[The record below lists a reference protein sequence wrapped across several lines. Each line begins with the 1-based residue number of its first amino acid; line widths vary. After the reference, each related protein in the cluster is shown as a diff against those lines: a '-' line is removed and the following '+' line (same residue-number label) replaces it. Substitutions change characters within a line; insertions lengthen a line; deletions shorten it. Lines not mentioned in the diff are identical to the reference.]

1 MSPETAYLQLLFANH
16 WKNQLRKMKSVDR
29 ISADSE
35 AREKLYLALIIIIAA
50 GARIFHLGHFG
61 MWFDEAFS
69 WHLTNLPI
77 SRIIE
82 IEKLDN
88 TPPFYHIL
96 LYFWLKTG
104 ASSDAAVRLPSAI
117 FGIVSVFITYKLGR
131 LLFNPGTALFAALIG
146 ALSFCQV
153 QYSQE
158 NRMYS
163 LQILLGLISTYYFI
177 RGLRGGGIWHWIIW
191 LVAGIMLFYNH
202 LFAVFLFAGQW
213 VYFIVDWKRSRLW
226 WKRWLVLNLILA
238 AACAFWAPVI
248 IRQMGA
254 IQDNY
259 WVLPVSPLEIIKVG
273 LRLLGGTD
281 LDNRFVL
288 TAILNSPFVLLSVI
302 GLAVLIRGKYSEKL
316 LLPIIFFLPFIIVY
330 IISIG
335 RQSLFFFRYFIFLT
349 PYLHLMM
356 ALGLNKGLKGALRYI
371 AGIAVIISS
380 LIFLASYYTVSHY
393 SEPQRMIT
401 RDVSFRLQEIAA
413 PGEVVIHN
421 MHGDLSFEPY
431 FVSKRYNR
439 DRFEEYVWRDKPVP
453 FYFGRALYDTSRNI
467 SSIERFS
474 KRDRIWVVT
483 LIFENTELNADGLP
497 LLSSDRLDKRGNSLM
512 NPARLWEELYGN
524 GYILKDKTQF
534 DDVALCEF
542 VREEDN

>member
-1 MSPETAYLQLLFANH
+1 M
-16 WKNQLRKMKSVDR
+16 
-29 ISADSE
+29 ISSSKITTDSE
-35 AREKLYLALIIIIAA
+35 AREKLYLAIVMIIAA
-50 GARIFHLGHFG
+50 VARIFHLGHFG

-69 WHLTNLPI
+69 WHLGNLPI

-104 ASSDAAVRLPSAI
+104 ASSDAVVRLPAAI
-117 FGIVSVFITYKLGR
+117 FGFLSVFMTYKLGR

-177 RGLRGGGIWHWIIW
+177 RCLRGGEIWHWIVW
-191 LVAGIMLFYNH
+191 LIAGIMLFYNH

-238 AACAFWAPVI
+238 AACALWTPVI

-259 WVLPVSPLEIIKVG
+259 WVLPVSPLEIIKVS

-281 LDNRFVL
+281 LGDRHIL
-288 TAILNSPFVLLSVI
+288 TAILDLPFVLLSVI
-302 GLAVLIRGKYSEKL
+302 GLAALIRGKYSEKL

-356 ALGLNKGLKGALRYI
+356 ALGLNKGLKCAMRYI
-371 AGIAVIISS
+371 AGISVIISS
-380 LIFLASYYTVSHY
+380 LVFLASYYSVSHY
-393 SEPQRMIT
+393 SEPQRMAT
-401 RDVSFRLQEIAA
+401 REMSFKLQEIAA

-421 MHGDLSFEPY
+421 IYGDLSFEPY
-431 FVSKRYNR
+431 FVSLRYNS
-439 DRFEEYVWRDKPVP
+439 DRFDEYVWRDKPAP
-453 FYFGRALYDTSRNI
+453 FYFGGALYDTSRNI
-467 SSIERFS
+467 SGMKRFP
-474 KRDRIWVVT
+474 KRDKIWIVTRIS
-483 LIFENTELNADGLP
+483 ESAELNEVGLP
-497 LLSSDRLDKRGNSLM
+497 VLPIDRYDRWENSLM
-512 NPARLWEELYGN
+512 DPARFWNELREN
-524 GYILKDKTQF
+524 GFALKDKYRF
-534 DDVALCEF
+534 DELLLCEF